1 MHVASIRADITRRRF
16 FSLCAGVLAAAAGS
30 SLPVRASAAPVGS
43 IVLGCLYD
51 DMPLVGDTYAIAR
64 VATAELDGRTGAVV
78 SFMTCEPFA
87 SLDLDWG
94 AMSSS
99 EVDEAARKLS
109 ALARR
114 DGLFAQEARSDG
126 SGDVGFWGLET
137 GLYLVDRVAVA
148 EANEA
153 YACEPMLIGVPTMGD
168 GEPTYYVTSYPKF
181 EHVGGAGIPTE
192 EPGDEPKGESDDG
205 LEQPPASSGG
215 GPLVETG
222 DALKQLGGSLALIG
236 VVSLLIS
243 RFSQGGDDGADAG
256 SPAGERDAVE

>member
-1 MHVASIRADITRRRF
+1 MASIRADITRRRF
-16 FSLCAGVLAAAAGS
+16 FSLCAGVVAVAAGS

-51 DMPLVGDTYAIAR
+51 DAPLVGDTYAIAR
-64 VATAELDGRTGAVV
+64 VATAELDEKTGAVV

-109 ALARR
+109 TLARR
-114 DGLFAQEARSDG
+114 DDLFAQEARSDG
-126 SGDVGFWGLET
+126 SGNVGFWGLEA
-137 GLYLVDRVAVA
+137 GLYLVDRISAA

-153 YACEPMLIGVPTMGD
+153 YACEPMLIGVPTMED
-168 GEPTYYVTSYPKF
+168 GAPTYYVTSHPKF
-181 EHVGGAGIPTE
+181 EHIGGADIPTE
-192 EPGDEPKGESDDG
+192 EPGDEPKGEPDDG

-236 VVSLLIS
+236 TVSLLIS

>member
-1 MHVASIRADITRRRF
+1 MASIRADITRRRF
-16 FSLCAGVLAAAAGS
+16 FSLCAGVLAVAAGS

-51 DMPLVGDTYAIAR
+51 DAPLVGDTYAIAR
-64 VATAELDGRTGAVV
+64 VATAELDEKTGVVV
-78 SFMTCEPFA
+78 SFKTCEPFA
-87 SLDLDWG
+87 SLDLNWG

-153 YACEPMLIGVPTMGD
+153 YACEPMLISVPTMGD

-192 EPGDEPKGESDDG
+192 EPGDEPDDG

-243 RFSQGGDDGADAG
+243 RFSQGEDDGADAG
-256 SPAGERDAVE
+256 SPAGERGAVE